1 MLWFKKK
8 VKIDTIEFLRINR
21 DIFDRYENHLYQN
34 LLDLLAKN
42 EIELMRDL
50 TAGNGLSDVYL
61 RSIREI
67 AERIDDRMVVRRID
81 RLFMISRTANK

>member
-42 EIELMRDL
+42 VLLQTMI
-50 TAGNGLSDVYL
+50 L
-61 RSIREI
+61 RWQNYVIR
-67 AERIDDRMVVRRID
+67 
-81 RLFMISRTANK
+81 